1 MCWVCERL
9 ENLIASWDEEREF
22 QEKTSSDDYHR
33 GLSKGFSE
41 CVKDLSGAVASMRL
55 KGVCEKFPE
64 YVGSL
69 DEKQRLDFLNDLLK
83 LKDEDSNQ
91 E

>member
-69 DEKQRLDFLNDLLK
+69 DEQQRLDFLNDLLK

>member
-1 MCWVCERL
+1 MCWVCDRL
-9 ENLIASWDEEREF
+9 ENLIADWKEERDF
-22 QEKTSSDDYHR
+22 QEQTSRDDFHR

-41 CVKDLSGAVASMRL
+41 CGKDLSGAVASMRL